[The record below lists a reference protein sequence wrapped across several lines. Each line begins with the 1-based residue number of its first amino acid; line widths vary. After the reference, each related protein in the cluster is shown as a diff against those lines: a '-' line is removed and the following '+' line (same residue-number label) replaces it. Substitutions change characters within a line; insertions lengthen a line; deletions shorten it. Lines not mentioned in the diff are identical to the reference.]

1 MSQNE
6 NRQIL
11 NTMGVPDQWKEEGD
25 KWKYWNG
32 IEHVLIL
39 HFIIRYAM
47 IGRKVVLLVINKVRL
62 INNR

>member
-32 IEHVLIL
+32 VS
-39 HFIIRYAM
+39 
-47 IGRKVVLLVINKVRL
+47 
-62 INNR
+62 

>member
-25 KWKYWNG
+25 KWKYWHRACAYIALYNSLCYDWQKSSTFG
-32 IEHVLIL
+32 
-39 HFIIRYAM
+39 Y
-47 IGRKVVLLVINKVRL
+47 
-62 INNR
+62 

>member
-11 NTMGVPDQWKEEGD
+11 NTMGVPD